1 LPYAAYPFGV
11 AQGSARQLSPGHRS
25 LAASREGQPGVDS
38 GDDQP
43 LASLFFAGLPGG
55 GDNDKIALNPASRI
69 PHPPQVGGQSQCPI
83 SQGRRRGAAPE
94 LIGDQVSHLLAD
106 LSYQPPHRNAGFGVV
121 AVSVV

>member
-69 PHPPQVGGQSQCPI
+69 
-83 SQGRRRGAAPE
+83 RRRSEDNPSVRF
-94 LIGDQVSHLLAD
+94 LKAD
-106 LSYQPPHRNAGFGVV
+106 EEARHRN
-121 AVSVV
+121 